1 MKKKIITMI
10 MVVAMFTVILTGC
23 GNMSIGLG
31 KFNFQKIHVDTYH
44 YSGCFTVEKW
54 YDNETTGI
62 EVKTKEVGYMY
73 LSEGMYIL
81 IEDECP
87 FCEK

>member
-1 MKKKIITMI
+1 MKKKIIAIVMLL
-10 MVVAMFTVILTGC
+10 MVALVGC

-31 KFNFQKIHVDTYH
+31 NFTFDKIHVDTHH

-54 YDNETTGI
+54 YDNSGGI
-62 EVKTKEVGYMY
+62 EVNTKEAGSMF
-73 LSEGMYIL
+73 LAEGMYIL

-87 FCEK
+87 FCEQ